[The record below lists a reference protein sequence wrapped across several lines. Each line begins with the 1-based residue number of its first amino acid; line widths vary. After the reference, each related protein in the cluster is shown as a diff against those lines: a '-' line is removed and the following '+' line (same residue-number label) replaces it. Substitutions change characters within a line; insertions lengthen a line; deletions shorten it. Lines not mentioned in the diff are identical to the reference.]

1 MKPPSGSS
9 KICVTFAENN
19 SRNQPPPQPPV
30 VTRKRSFY
38 EFDNSAKNLEKQIPA
53 ARDNLLQSQR
63 LLVSHTK
70 VLRNLRDRVKYLEDT
85 LLATTV
91 EYINPN
97 PILDPDAAAAPA
109 AAPISDSEYYALPPG
124 CDDNSGICWIQ
135 KVD

>member
-1 MKPPSGSS
+1 MKPC
-9 KICVTFAENN
+9 KTFVTFAENN
-19 SRNQPPPQPPV
+19 SRNQPPPKPPV

-97 PILDPDAAAAPA
+97 PIIDPADAAAPAA